1 MVFKLPHHN
10 VATAWEQESLA
21 QHEARCL
28 YLRIQDSRRRWHQTQ
43 DPVLANA
50 EWKLRYSSASPR
62 SFRADSFA
70 ISHISQLKTIPP
82 PPQYLAPP
90 PRQRHVQKLSR
101 QFLHKA

>member
-82 PPQYLAPP
+82 PQYLAPP